1 MNKQI
6 FKLVFLI
13 FLSKLGFAQ
22 DIMPEV
28 KAVAEQTPK
37 YEVSSLFASEFAKK
51 SLAGTQSSLG
61 FNVSELKD
69 FSVGVLAR
77 HIYKSKQSI
86 FGFDIDGSAKIGS
99 IYTLLGTVGMNT
111 NNSIVEE
118 QSASLDNH
126 FNVYKKLNVMLGYDF
141 AKYSSSMAHNISPGV
156 GFPIND
162 MLDLR
167 SRYHLSFMNDL
178 PKSPLNHTLDTGLGI
193 KITSESKV
201 ITSIIRS
208 QDTYIKGNK
217 PTKPIY
223 GSTKIGAGIN
233 TWWANKSFQTV
244 LKASLGLKD
253 DLTLSGKV
261 SFGINIP
268 VG

>member
-1 MNKQI
+1 VNKQM

-13 FLSKLGFAQ
+13 FLSKLGFSENVL
-22 DIMPEV
+22 PEV
-28 KAVAEQTPK
+28 TAVEKQTPK

-51 SLAGTQSSLG
+51 SLAGTQSILG
-61 FNVSELKD
+61 FNVSELKN
-69 FSVGVLAR
+69 FSFGVLAK
-77 HIYKSKQSI
+77 HIYKPKESI
-86 FGFDIDGSAKIGS
+86 FGFEIDGSAKIGS
-99 IYTLLGTVGMNT
+99 AYTLLGTVGVNT
-111 NNSIVEE
+111 SNSIVEE
-118 QSASLDNH
+118 QSVSVDNH
-126 FNVYKKLNVMLGYDF
+126 FNVYEKLNVMLGYDF
-141 AKYSSSMAHNISPGV
+141 AKYSASMMHNISPGV
-156 GFPIND
+156 GFPINETF
-162 MLDLR
+162 DLR

-178 PKSPLNHTLDTGLGI
+178 PKSPLSHTLDTGLGI

-208 QDTYIKGNK
+208 QDTYIKDNK
-217 PTKPIY
+217 PTKAIY
-223 GSTKIGAGIN
+223 GTTKIGAGIN

-253 DLTLSGKV
+253 DLTLNGKI